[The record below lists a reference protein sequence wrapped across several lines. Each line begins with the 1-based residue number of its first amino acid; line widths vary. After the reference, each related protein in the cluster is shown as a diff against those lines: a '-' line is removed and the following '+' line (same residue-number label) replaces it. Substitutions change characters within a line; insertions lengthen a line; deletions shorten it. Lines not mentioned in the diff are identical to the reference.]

1 MNMPG
6 FTGETSLYKTR
17 GHYCAMASTPTGLA
31 GGRVLPQLPIGW
43 CMADCDEQYP
53 WGSIDNWA
61 CKYGCVGAGTDG
73 GGGGGGPSEP
83 PEPVCGPCIRGR
95 QHCVIPG
102 RGSYSAPCS
111 VEPA

>member
-17 GHYCAMASTPTGLA
+17 GHYCAMASTPTGLV
-31 GGRVLPQLPIGW
+31 GERVLPQLPIGW

-61 CKYGCVGAGTDG
+61 CKYGCVGERTIRNLSISVAQMHRGVPGCIG
-73 GGGGGGPSEP
+73 GDADWTAE
-83 PEPVCGPCIRGR
+83 
-95 QHCVIPG
+95 CV
-102 RGSYSAPCS
+102 
-111 VEPA
+111 

>member
-1 MNMPG
+1 MFQAQAVLLMFTARNRALCDLNGWSSARAGRSCTMNMPV

-17 GHYCAMASTPTGLA
+17 GHYCAMASTPTGLVC
-31 GGRVLPQLPIGW
+31 GRVLPQLPIGW

-73 GGGGGGPSEP
+73 GG
-83 PEPVCGPCIRGR
+83 
-95 QHCVIPG
+95 
-102 RGSYSAPCS
+102 
-111 VEPA
+111 